1 MDFGGCEL
9 QQVGKTSK
17 GQSPASKQEVISH
30 MHSRKKNSPVIS
42 GINQF
47 WVLHRGL
54 IKRGVI
60 ALLLLL
66 AVIFT
71 FQMRDVITK
80 SSSNIGM
87 FISEKLVSLGFGVEE
102 ISITGQFLT
111 NESDVIKSLELDDN
125 ISIITFDVSKARDR
139 IKQLPSVSS
148 VTIRKSYPS
157 TLVISLVEKK
167 PIARWRVGGQT
178 YVIDLFGNRIA
189 TSVDGADE
197 NLLLVIGKGANDDA
211 NNIVNAL
218 SAHPKLNDGVVAVSR
233 IADRR
238 WDLIYKNGLRVQL
251 PEFGVAL
258 ALEKLLDYQVKYSL
272 FDRDISLI
280 DLRVQDE
287 LVVRLIEHGEQD
299 EEDENDVRL
308 N

>member
-1 MDFGGCEL
+1 LDFGGREL
-9 QQVGKTSK
+9 QQVNKTGNS
-17 GQSPASKQEVISH
+17 QSTASKQEAISH
-30 MHSRKKNSPVIS
+30 SHSRKKNSPVVS

-47 WVLHRGL
+47 WVLHRKL
-54 IKRGVI
+54 IKLVFI
-60 ALLLLL
+60 ALMLLI

-71 FQMRDVITK
+71 FQMRDVIIK
-80 SSSNIGM
+80 SSSTIGM
-87 FISEKLVSLGFGVEE
+87 FISEKLVSLGFGIEE

-125 ISIITFDVSKARDR
+125 ISIITFDVADARDR
-139 IKQLPSVSS
+139 ITQLPSVAS

-157 TLVISLVEKK
+157 KIVISLVEKK
-167 PIARWRVGGQT
+167 PIARWRVSGQT
-178 YVIDLFGNRIA
+178 YVIDLIGDRIA
-189 TSVDGADE
+189 TSLAGADE

-218 SAHPKLNDGVVAVSR
+218 SAYPKLNDGLVAVSR

-251 PEFGVAL
+251 PEYDVAL

-280 DLRVQDE
+280 DLRVHDE
-287 LVVRLIEHGEQD
+287 LVVRLIEHDKQD
-299 EEDENDVRL
+299 ENAVQA